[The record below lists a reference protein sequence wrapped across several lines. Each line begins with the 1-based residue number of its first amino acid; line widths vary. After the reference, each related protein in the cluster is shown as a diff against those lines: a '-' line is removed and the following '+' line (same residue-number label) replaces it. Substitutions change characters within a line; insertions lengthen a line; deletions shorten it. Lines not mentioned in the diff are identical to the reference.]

1 VVDARGLAV
10 TPQKLYVFMLSV
22 HGLVR
27 GESPELG
34 RDADTGGQVTYVIE
48 LARALGRHPLIDR
61 LDLATRLIEDP
72 GIAAD
77 YRRAEEPLGP
87 NARIVRFPFGP
98 RRYVRKELLWN
109 HLDQLV
115 DRCLVFFRTQGRLPD
130 VIHSHYADAGY
141 VGHHLSLLLGVPL
154 VHTGHSLGRCKL
166 KRLLEAGR
174 KPQALE
180 REFNFAR
187 RIAAEEATL
196 EHASLV
202 VTSTRQE
209 LRDQYGMYSNFRGGR
224 ALVIPPGTDVS
235 RFSPPG
241 WRQMNERVRAMIERF
256 LSDPDK
262 PVILAL
268 ARPDERKN
276 LRGLVAAHGES
287 PELQAAANLAIV
299 AGTREDVRQAD
310 EAARTL
316 FTELFLDI
324 DRYDLWGKIAI
335 PKRHDPEDVPELY
348 RYAVQRRGV
357 FANPALT
364 EPFGLTLIEA
374 AACGLPI
381 VATQDGGPQD
391 IVANCRNGLLIDPL
405 DTAAMGKALLEALAD
420 KGRYRAW
427 ARNGLAGVRRH
438 YTWEAHVQKYL
449 KVITKLLRKE
459 RKRVRRE
466 MAIAARDRRSPLISV
481 KHVLV
486 SDIDNTLVGDAEGLR
501 TLVAWLQDH
510 AHLIGFAVATGRS
523 LEGALRVLRE
533 NGLGIPDVLVT
544 AVGTEIHYGPDPRP
558 DLGWAKHIRHL
569 WRRDAVVDALR
580 GTPGLRLQAREN
592 QREFKVS
599 YNVAADAMPSLE
611 ELEER
616 LHARDLHVQLV
627 YSHEAYLDVL
637 PVRASKGQAIRY
649 LAYKWGLPLQAFLV
663 AGDSGNDREMLVG
676 DTLGVV
682 VGNHSPEL
690 EGLRGLEQIYF
701 AERGHAWGILEGIA
715 RYRFAGGATLP
726 ATA

>member
-1 VVDARGLAV
+1 MAM
-10 TPQKLYVFMLSV
+10 TPHRLYVFMLSV

-27 GESPELG
+27 GQSPELG
-34 RDADTGGQVTYVIE
+34 RDPDTGGQVTYVIE
-48 LARALGRHPLIDR
+48 LARALGRNPLVER
-61 LDLATRLIEDP
+61 VDLATRLIDDP
-72 GIAAD
+72 SVADD
-77 YRRAEEPLGP
+77 YRSAEEPLGP
-87 NARIVRFPFGP
+87 NARIVRFGFGP
-98 RRYVRKELLWN
+98 PRYLRKELLWN

-166 KRLLEAGR
+166 KRLLDAGR

-180 REFNFAR
+180 REFSFAR

-196 EHASLV
+196 EHAALI

-209 LRDQYGMYSNFRGGR
+209 LRDQYGMYASFRASR
-224 ALVIPPGTDVS
+224 ARVIPPGTDLA

-241 WRQMNERVRAMIERF
+241 WRRTDERVRALIERF
-256 LSDPDK
+256 LSDRGK
-262 PVILAL
+262 PVILAV

-276 LRGLVAAHGES
+276 LRGLVAAYGES
-287 PELQAAANLAIV
+287 PALQAAANLAIV
-299 AGTREDVRQAD
+299 AGTREDVRRGD
-310 EAARTL
+310 AATRTL

-324 DRYDLWGKIAI
+324 DRYDLWGKVAI
-335 PKRHDPEDVPELY
+335 PKRHEPEDLPELY
-348 RYAVQRRGV
+348 RYAVWRRGV

-391 IVANCRNGLLIDPL
+391 IVANCRNGLLVDPL
-405 DTAAMGKALLEALAD
+405 DGAAVGKALLETLAD
-420 KGRYRAW
+420 RKRYRAW
-427 ARNGLAGVRRH
+427 ARNGIAGVRRH
-438 YTWEAHVQKYL
+438 YTWEAHVQKYV
-449 KVITKLLRKE
+449 KAITALLRKA

-466 MAIAARDRRSPLISV
+466 MAITAREGRSPLISV
-481 KHVLV
+481 AHVLV
-486 SDIDNTLVGDAEGLR
+486 SDIDNTLIGDPAGLR

-510 AHLIGFAVATGRS
+510 ARVIGFAVATGRS
-523 LEGALRVLRE
+523 LEGTLRVLRE
-533 NGLGIPDVLVT
+533 NDLGIPDVLIT
-544 AVGTEIHYGPDPRP
+544 AVGTEIHYGPDLRP
-558 DLGWAKHIRHL
+558 DLGWAKHLRHL
-569 WRRDAVVDALR
+569 WRRDAVVDGLS

-599 YNVAADAMPSLE
+599 YNVDPDAMPSLE
-611 ELEER
+611 ELEAR
-616 LHARDLHVQLV
+616 LHVRDLHARLV
-627 YSHEAYLDVL
+627 CSHQAYLDVL
-637 PVRASKGQAIRY
+637 PVRACKGQAIRY

-690 EGLRGLEQIYF
+690 EGLRGLEQVYF

-726 ATA
+726 LSG